1 MHSTGL
7 WRGGYY
13 GDRAGS
19 KISFDVSVL
28 PCGLEEAKEGVPEYM
43 TFGERNGF
51 ESHREQQLLGINI
64 RLRNRLYNWFAGV
77 INRMSNTEDMLS
89 FIVDKLGEIS
99 ISNEHNK
106 KVLVTRFFQQAPQ
119 SKWYD
124 PYTIIELLIEFQRK
138 NFGCLKCSLPHCPDI
153 HCVGSSLFIKVIE
166 KINSILDEE
175 NSGYRLIDD
184 VFVPITNSVE
194 IDEVVAASSVPYEA
208 VRKLIDK
215 AIKNFSD
222 KANPDYEN
230 TIKDAISAVES
241 MCCIITGMTGSSATL
256 GAALKKLGDNGV
268 VIHGALREDF
278 SKMYGYTSDEDG
290 IRHGG
295 IDFKHAPIE
304 DARYMLVTCSAFVN
318 YLISKYDKSKVECV
332 RTI

>member
-1 MHSTGL
+1 
-7 WRGGYY
+7 
-13 GDRAGS
+13 
-19 KISFDVSVL
+19 
-28 PCGLEEAKEGVPEYM
+28 M

-51 ESHREQQLLGINI
+51 ESHMEQQLLGINT
-64 RLRNRLYNWFAGV
+64 RLRNRLYNWFSGV
-77 INRMSNTEDMLS
+77 INRIPNVEEMLS
-89 FIVDKLGEIS
+89 YIVDKLGEIS
-99 ISNEHNK
+99 INNELNK
-106 KVLVTRFFQQAPQ
+106 KVLVTRFLQQTPQ

-124 PYTIIELLIEFQRK
+124 PYTIIEFLIEFQRK
-138 NFGCLKCSLPHCPDI
+138 NFGSLTSSLPSCPDI
-153 HCVGSSLFIKVIE
+153 HRAVSSFFLEITE
-166 KINSILDEE
+166 NINSILDEE

-241 MCCIITGMTGSSATL
+241 MCCIITGTTGSSATL
-256 GAALKKLGDNGV
+256 GAALKKLEDNGV
-268 VIHGALREDF
+268 VIHGALREAF

-318 YLISKYDKSKVECV
+318 YLISKYDKAKVV
-332 RTI
+332 RPAGVPSDEQRLYTHRFQLFLKDGE

>member
-1 MHSTGL
+1 MHSAGL
-7 WRGGYY
+7 WGGRCY
-13 GDRAGS
+13 GNRAGS

-28 PCGLEEAKEGVPEYM
+28 RCELEEAKEGAPEYM

-51 ESHREQQLLGINI
+51 ESHREHQLLGIDT
-64 RLRNRLYNWFAGV
+64 RLRNRLYNWFADS
-77 INRMSNTEDMLS
+77 INQMCNTEEMLS
-89 FIVDKLGEIS
+89 YIVDRLGEIS
-99 ISNEHNK
+99 INEMRNK
-106 KVLVTRFFQQAPQ
+106 QILINRFFRQAPQ

-124 PYTIIELLIEFQRK
+124 PYTIIELLIDFQRK
-138 NFGCLKCSLPHCPDI
+138 NFGCLKCSLPHCPDM
-153 HCVGSSLFIKVIE
+153 HCMGSSLFIKVTE

-215 AIKNFSD
+215 AIRNFSD

-241 MCCIITGMTGSSATL
+241 MCCIITGTTGSSATL
-256 GAALKKLGDNGV
+256 GTALKKLEDNGV
-268 VIHGALREDF
+268 VIHGALREAF